1 MPINKKNKE
10 NYTNIILEILHCILL
25 RD

>member
-10 NYTNIILEILHCILL
+10 NYTNIILEILHCVLL